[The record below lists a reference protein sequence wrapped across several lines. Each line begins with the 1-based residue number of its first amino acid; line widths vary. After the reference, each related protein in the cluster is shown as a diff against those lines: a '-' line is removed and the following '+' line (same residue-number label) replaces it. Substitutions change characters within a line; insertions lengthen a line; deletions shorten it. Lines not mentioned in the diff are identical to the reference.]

1 MFVEVEGA
9 EASGRPITRSWHLL
23 AEGDDGPL
31 IPSMAVE
38 GIVRRLLD
46 GQRPDPGARA
56 AVRDL
61 ELEDYDRLFA
71 RRMIHTGFRND
82 AA

>member
-1 MFVEVEGA
+1 
-9 EASGRPITRSWHLL
+9 
-23 AEGDDGPL
+23 
-31 IPSMAVE
+31 MAIE

-71 RRMIHTGFRND
+71 RRMIHTGFSS
-82 AA
+82 